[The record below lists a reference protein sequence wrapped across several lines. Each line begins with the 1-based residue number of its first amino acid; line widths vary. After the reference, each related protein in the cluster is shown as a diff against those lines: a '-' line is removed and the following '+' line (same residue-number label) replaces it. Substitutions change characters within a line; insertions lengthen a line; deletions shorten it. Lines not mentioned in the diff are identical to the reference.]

1 MGSKQYITL
10 WRDLENDS
18 IEIKSD
24 KNLLEWLLINVE
36 DGLVCIN
43 AQIND
48 FEGPLQ
54 FSPTKRRFLPSVR
67 AGVFLIEEGTSER
80 ATNERATNEIATN
93 MVSLAQMLERE

>member
-1 MGSKQYITL
+1 M
-10 WRDLENDS
+10 
-18 IEIKSD
+18 EIKSD

-54 FSPTKRRFLPSVR
+54 FSPTKRRFHPTVR
-67 AGVFLIEEGTSER
+67 ASVLLIEEDTS
-80 ATNERATNEIATN
+80 ERATNEIATN
-93 MVSLAQMLERE
+93 KTATTP